1 MAQTL
6 RVVDGA
12 KLDAFLG
19 RAVSDMAA
27 CMAGVTLIL
36 GHKLGLYR
44 AMAGA
49 GPLSSEMLAHKTGIR
64 ERYVREW
71 LAAQAAGGYV
81 TYDAASKTYE
91 LPPEQAFV
99 LADAGSPAF
108 FPPAYE
114 IVSSM
119 WHDEERLVD
128 VFRNG
133 RGFPWGEHHHRLFH
147 GTEAFFKTGY
157 KANLVASWLPALE
170 GVEAKLRAGA
180 RCADVGCGHG
190 ASTILMAQAFPK
202 STFVGYD
209 AHPPSIETARSRA
222 KEAEVHDRVTFETAK
237 AQTYPGSKFDL
248 ICFFDCLHDM
258 GDPVG
263 AARHALKSLKPDG
276 TVLLVEPFAAD
287 RVEENLHP
295 VGRLYYSA
303 SVALCVPNSLSE
315 ECGAGLGAQAGEA
328 RLGSI
333 LKEAGFTRFRRA
345 ATTPFNLVLE
355 ARP

>member
-1 MAQTL
+1 MTQTL

-19 RAVSDMAA
+19 HAVSDMAA

-44 AMAGA
+44 AMAGV
-49 GPLSSEMLAHKTGIR
+49 GPLTPEALSKKTGIR

-71 LAAQAAGGYV
+71 LSAQAAGGYV
-81 TYDAASKTYE
+81 TYDPTTKTYE

-99 LADAGSPAF
+99 LADEGSPAYL
-108 FPPAYE
+108 PPAYE

-119 WHDEERLVD
+119 WHDEERLGD
-128 VFRNG
+128 AFRNG

-157 KANLVASWLPALE
+157 KANLVSSWLPALE

-209 AHPPSIETARSRA
+209 AHAPSIETARARA
-222 KEAEVHDRVTFETAK
+222 KEAEVHDRVSFEPAK
-237 AQTYPGSKFDL
+237 AATYAGKNFDF

-263 AARHALKSLKPDG
+263 AARHALKALKPDG
-276 TVLLVEPFAAD
+276 TVLLVEPYASD
-287 RVEENLHP
+287 MVEENLNP

-315 ECGAGLGAQAGEA
+315 ECAAGLGAQAGEA
-328 RLGSI
+328 RLGAT
-333 LKEAGFTRFRRA
+333 LREAGFTRFRRA